1 MSDQRRRPPVL
12 NALER
17 LGLDQDDDQRPPAT
31 PPYRANMS
39 QLTLPPEYLSDHGA
53 RDDDEDDDNDGR
65 RPRAFA
71 SSSNEKRRADEDE
84 DDDDDMRARA
94 RPQQPPE
101 LRVQTSDDNDNGG
114 RPVLTPAEQDSAS
127 SGDSASRS
135 HARFVRERHQRDD
148 EADTSGDTLVN
159 NSRRERGE
167 KEKDGKAFGVHYPD
181 EHGGLLHT
189 MPSPDY
195 PDLRGR
201 GERGVPRPRRSS
213 VSVESSRSR
222 APSLADTDNDDE
234 ADELYDWSDEDDLV
248 DQEAHFEAKLNAPTM
263 KKKTWGIRR

>member
-12 NALER
+12 NSLSR
-17 LGLDQDDDQRPPAT
+17 LGLEDDDEQRPPET

-53 RDDDEDDDNDGR
+53 RDDDDDDNEAS

-71 SSSNEKRRADEDE
+71 SSSNEKRRADDDE
-84 DDDDDMRARA
+84 HDGDDDIQRRS

-101 LRVQTSDDNDNGG
+101 LRLQTSDDNDTGG
-114 RPVLTPAEQDSAS
+114 RPVLAPAEQDSAS

-135 HARFVRERHQRDD
+135 HARFVRDRAQRDD

-167 KEKDGKAFGVHYPD
+167 KDGKAFGVHYPD
-181 EHGGLLHT
+181 EHGGRLHT
-189 MPSPDY
+189 MPSDY
-195 PDLRGR
+195 SDFRGR
-201 GERGVPRPRRSS
+201 DERGMPRPRPRRSS

-222 APSLADTDNDDE
+222 APSLADTDNDED
-234 ADELYDWSDEDDLV
+234 ADETYDWSDEDDLV
-248 DQEAHFEAKLNAPTM
+248 DQEAHFEAKLNAPTV